1 MRFPLLV
8 YVACRLHLGVCRLF
22 PVELKDKHAQRRIL
36 YAVARCEAHGRMI
49 GDIKPVGEK
58 VNEMRF
64 HFGPG
69 YRVFYT
75 QLGAVTVFLLAG
87 GDKSSQA
94 KDIRTAQQL
103 AQQVRKG
110 QS

>member
-1 MRFPLLV
+1 MEIISSSLFD
-8 YVACRLHLGVCRLF
+8 AWLG
-22 PVELKDKHAQRRIL
+22 ELKDKHAQRRIL
-36 YAVARCEAHGRMI
+36 HAIARCEAHGTMV

-64 HFGPG
+64 HLGPG
-69 YRVFYT
+69 YRVYYT

-94 KDIRTAQQL
+94 KDIRTAQKL
-103 AQQVRKG
+103 AQQVRKE

>member
-1 MRFPLLV
+1 MEIISSSLFD
-8 YVACRLHLGVCRLF
+8 AWLG
-22 PVELKDKHAQRRIL
+22 ELKDKHAQRRIL
-36 YAVARCEAHGRMI
+36 HAIARCEAHGTMI

-64 HFGPG
+64 HFGSG
-69 YRVFYT
+69 YRVYYT

-94 KDIRTAQQL
+94 KDIRTAQKL
-103 AQQVRKG
+103 AQQVRKE
-110 QS
+110 QL

>member
-1 MRFPLLV
+1 MQIISSSLFD
-8 YVACRLHLGVCRLF
+8 AWLG
-22 PVELKDKHAQRRIL
+22 ELKDKQAQRRIL
-36 YAVARCEAHGRMI
+36 YAIARCEAHGTMI

-58 VNEMRF
+58 VSEMRF

-69 YRVFYT
+69 YRVYYT
-75 QLGAVTVFLLAG
+75 QRGAVTVLLLAG

-103 AQQVRKG
+103 AQQVRKE

>member
-1 MRFPLLV
+1 M
-8 YVACRLHLGVCRLF
+8 GVCRLF

-58 VNEMRF
+58 VDETRL

-69 YRVFYT
+69 YRVYYT

-87 GDKSSQA
+87 GDKSSQV

-103 AQQVRKG
+103 AQQVREK